1 LGLVYLRQRFVPHDD
16 SAGTKVLGKVH
27 PFPGND
33 FSSFLLQAK
42 ASKWNYRARERWRRH
57 HQLHQAGIRIR
68 HRAGGQKLAGL
79 LIFITDIHALGLK
92 TAPFFNSRS
101 EHLAA
106 FSAT

>member
-42 ASKWNYRARERWRRH
+42 ASK
-57 HQLHQAGIRIR
+57 
-68 HRAGGQKLAGL
+68 
-79 LIFITDIHALGLK
+79 
-92 TAPFFNSRS
+92 
-101 EHLAA
+101 
-106 FSAT
+106 